1 MRVCVWRGG
10 AEGRFEGQ
18 IYSFARLRIS
28 VSTGGIGVLRFA
40 QIKEVMQDRP
50 PHIFL
55 YYDIDLS

>member
-1 MRVCVWRGG
+1 MCVCGEGG
-10 AEGRFEGQ
+10 GRFEGQ

-40 QIKEVMQDRP
+40 QIKEVMQGRL

-55 YYDIDLS
+55 YYGIDRS